1 MTTILEIKNFSKT
14 FRTPFRR
21 AKVHAVKEVSFSI
34 QEGKIVGLVG
44 ANGAGKT
51 TTMKAVTG
59 LIRPTT
65 GTISMFGLDTKD
77 PAARKR
83 LGYLPEGPY
92 FYEHLRPK
100 ELLLFYGKLFN
111 IEKSILEP
119 RADALI
125 KRVGLDHARDRKIRK
140 FSKGMRQRIGIAQA
154 LINDPDF
161 VILDEPQTG
170 LDPVGRK
177 EIRDLIV
184 ELADQGKTI
193 LFSSHIL
200 PDVEAICDQVVVMDR
215 GTLIADG
222 PLAELGTSIEDD
234 IEIIVTKLSD
244 DFEHPALRDKQI
256 RSEATILRFF
266 GTADINDLVTVLT
279 NSGAQLQNLSR
290 HGYGLESLVLKTYDA
305 STDVQGRATTDAKA
319 EEEE

>member
-1 MTTILEIKNFSKT
+1 MTTILEVSDLSKV

-21 AKVHAVKEVSFSI
+21 KKVHAVTDLSFAI
-34 QEGKIVGLVG
+34 QKGSIVGLVG

-51 TTMKAVTG
+51 TTMKTITG
-59 LIRPTT
+59 LIRPTE
-65 GTISMFGLDTKD
+65 GSVKLFGLDAKN
-77 PAARKR
+77 PAARER

-100 ELLLFYGKLFN
+100 ELLIFYGKLFG
-111 IEKSILEP
+111 IEKQILEKK
-119 RADALI
+119 ADELI
-125 KRVGLDHARDRKIRK
+125 TRVGLDHARDRKIRK
-140 FSKGMRQRIGIAQA
+140 FSKGMRQRVGIAQA
-154 LINDPDF
+154 LINDPEF

-184 ELADQGKTI
+184 ELSEQGKTI

-200 PDVEAICDQVVVMDR
+200 PDVEAICDQVIVMDKGR
-215 GTLIADG
+215 LIASG

-234 IEIIVTKLSD
+234 IEIIVEGLSE
-244 DFEHPALRDKQI
+244 DFSHTMLRDKQV
-256 RSEATILRFF
+256 RGNTTILRFIA
-266 GTADINDLVTVLT
+266 TADMNDLVNELT
-279 NSGAQLQNLSR
+279 NIGAQLQSLSR
-290 HGYGLESLVLKTYDA
+290 HGYGLESLVMKSY
-305 STDVQGRATTDAKA
+305 Q

>member
-1 MTTILEIKNFSKT
+1 MTSILEIKNFSKT

-21 AKVHAVKEVSFSI
+21 AKVHAVIDVSFSI
-34 QEGKIVGLVG
+34 EEGNIVGLVG

-51 TTMKAVTG
+51 TTMKAITG
-59 LIRPTT
+59 LIQPTK
-65 GTISMFGLDTKD
+65 GSLSMFGLSAKD
-77 PAARKR
+77 PEARKK

-92 FYEHLRPK
+92 FYEHLKPK

-111 IEKSILEP
+111 IKKEVLDE
-119 RADALI
+119 RANALI
-125 KRVGLDHARDRKIRK
+125 TRVGLDHARDRKIRK

-170 LDPVGRK
+170 LDPIGRK
-177 EIRDLIV
+177 EVRDLIV

-215 GTLIADG
+215 GRLIANG
-222 PLAELGTSIEDD
+222 PLSKLGSSIDDD
-234 IEIIVTKLSD
+234 IEIIVSGLPTD
-244 DFEHPALRDKQI
+244 YTHQDLREKQI
-256 RSEATILRFF
+256 RAETTILRFL
-266 GTADINDLVTVLT
+266 GTAEVNDLVVNLIK
-279 NSGAQLQNLSR
+279 SGAQLQNLSR
-290 HGYGLESLVLKTYDA
+290 HGYGLESLVLKTYDN
-305 STDVQGRATTDAKA
+305 SDDQRRSETS